1 MAPSTH
7 FLLTNTP
14 PELEAFAW
22 LCGREHPQAL
32 EEKLG
37 FILLIIL
44 WLGEGERKEKRR
56 EEKGTEV
63 G

>member
-1 MAPSTH
+1 MAPSTP
-7 FLLTNTP
+7 FRLANTL

-37 FILLIIL
+37 FIFLLIL
-44 WLGEGERKEKRR
+44 WLGEGERKKKRR